1 MFYNRRVALAHP
13 DALSPEYRLLSFD
26 MTAECHGTQLAGNN
40 IQVVLGA
47 PDQLRVGLEED
58 VVMWLA
64 SHWWV
69 VLRNKF
75 ALAPKVAV
83 EVLESVADEL
93 SAITARA
100 TTARG
105 AETEALTL
113 ELFSAKFEAT
123 GPDYWP

>member
-13 DALSPEYRLLSFD
+13 DAHSPEYRLLSFD

-75 ALAPKVAV
+75 AGSKGC
-83 EVLESVADEL
+83 
-93 SAITARA
+93 R
-100 TTARG
+100 RG
-105 AETEALTL
+105 
-113 ELFSAKFEAT
+113 F
-123 GPDYWP
+123 GVGR